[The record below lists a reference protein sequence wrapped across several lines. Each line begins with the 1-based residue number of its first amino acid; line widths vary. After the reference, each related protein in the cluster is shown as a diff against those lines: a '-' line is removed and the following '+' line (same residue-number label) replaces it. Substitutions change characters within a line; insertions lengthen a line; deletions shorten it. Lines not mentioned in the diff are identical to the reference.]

1 MDLLFNWISKPM
13 NPDDV
18 DAWFRANNIVPEYSE
33 LFRDFSLS
41 LFYLIR
47 ETYLGDS
54 HGEYNDTKIG
64 MTEED
69 KKSHFSWCWN
79 ITLNNFE
86 KENIL
91 FDFSQ
96 NDYDYFESF
105 FFEVFYE
112 QNDVK
117 VKIAI
122 EDFFKELF
130 KKNRAFSKSDLEM
143 FTDVYKVLERSLV
156 N

>member
-69 KKSHFSWCWN
+69 KRSHFNWCWN
-79 ITLNNFE
+79 TTLNNFE

-91 FDFSQ
+91 FEFSQ

-112 QNDVK
+112 QNDIK

>member
-1 MDLLFNWISKPM
+1 M

>member
-79 ITLNNFE
+79 TTLNNFE